1 MVHAMSHPYRF
12 LPSLLSTSEMR
23 YLDGLCSLVIPLSQQ
38 ATAEGPPRG
47 ASWNFLGFSF
57 TAAELEE
64 YHRNRSPHNVAC
76 QNSSCKSKAK
86 TSSNLDGKYL
96 CPACWYREKHK
107 HHAIRKVRDFYYCT
121 ECPKAHP
128 LVPSEGLTAESTREL
143 PPTISSTSVRVCASS

>member
-1 MVHAMSHPYRF
+1 MGHAMSHPYRF

-23 YLDGLCSLVIPLSQQ
+23 YLDGWCSLVIPLSQQ

-57 TAAELEE
+57 TVAEVEE
-64 YHRNRSPHNVAC
+64 YNRNRSPHNVAC

-86 TSSNLDGKYL
+86 TSSKLDGKYL
-96 CPACWYREKHK
+96 CPACWYRETQASRYSEGERVLLLHG
-107 HHAIRKVRDFYYCT
+107 
-121 ECPKAHP
+121 AHP
-128 LVPSEGLTAESTREL
+128 LVCSEGLTAESTREL